1 MTGRWHP
8 FDEEEA
14 RLALAL
20 IEGIGGKL
28 AQRMLQRFGS
38 ACAIFSAS
46 EEELRDVEGIG
57 GKLAQRMLAGP
68 PKSAIQQMLRRMQQA
83 SIWQVAIC
91 DPDYPAALL
100 QLSSPP
106 FLLYGRGERPQLRSM
121 RGVGV
126 VGTREANAQGARLTQ
141 ECVEALCRH
150 GYTVISGGARGIDAC
165 AHREA
170 LRLGGKTWALL
181 GCGVDVAYPPEHD
194 TLFSQIAT
202 QGGLV
207 LSEFPPGERPEK
219 GYFPRRNRLIA
230 ALSEAVVV
238 VQCSVK
244 SGALNTAEVAKE
256 LQRPVATYPGRPL
269 EPLAGGPH
277 QLLREGAW
285 LIESGEELCQR
296 LAAQG
301 MSEAPIQLTLWESPA
316 ETPSAL
322 TSTRPT
328 PPPLG
333 SPLRSLW
340 EQIPQDPR
348 HIDEIAQSV
357 GESIQSVSAKLV
369 ELELLGHVVAYAG
382 MRYGKT

>member
-1 MTGRWHP
+1 MGRWHP

-38 ACAIFSAS
+38 ATAIFSAPEDEIRS
-46 EEELRDVEGIG
+46 IEGIG
-57 GKLAQRMLAGP
+57 QTLAQRLLAGP
-68 PKSAIQQMLRRMQQA
+68 AKSAIQAMIQRIQRA

-91 DPDYPAALL
+91 DPDYPSQLL

-106 FLLYGRGERPQLRSM
+106 FLLYGRGERKHLRSM
-121 RGVGV
+121 RGVAV
-126 VGTREANAQGARLTQ
+126 VGTREANAHGVRLTQ
-141 ECVEALCRH
+141 ECVAALCRH
-150 GYTVISGGARGIDAC
+150 GYTVISGGARGVDAC

-194 TLFSQIAT
+194 ALFSEIAAKE
-202 QGGLV
+202 GLL

-238 VQCSVK
+238 VQCSLK
-244 SGALNTAEVAKE
+244 SGALNTAEVAQE
-256 LQRPVATYPGRPL
+256 LQRPIATYPGRPQ

-277 QLLREGAW
+277 RLLREGAW
-285 LIESGEELCQR
+285 LIESGEELCER
-296 LAAQG
+296 LAAEG
-301 MSEAPIQLTLWESPA
+301 HAEAPTQLVLWEAPSEIRQTA
-316 ETPSAL
+316 TP
-322 TSTRPT
+322 TRPT
-328 PPPLG
+328 PPPVG
-333 SPLRSLW
+333 SRLRHLW
-340 EQIPQDPR
+340 ENIPQEPR
-348 HIDEIAQSV
+348 HIDDIAQAM
-357 GESIQSVSAKLV
+357 GESIQSVSAQLV
-369 ELELLGHVVAYAG
+369 ELELAGHVVSYAG
-382 MRYGKT
+382 MRYSKT